1 MHRVIYTCE
10 RVQVP
15 SQLNSAKFNC
25 CTENLMQSYRSG
37 CFPRDIYI
45 YIYIYTCARKT
56 FFLRRLFSQFAYSQT
71 FESLLFSRDQLQS
84 RYQPLTS
91 RVAVSSR
98 EVIRSKN
105 RSLHLFQSTSRKFEI
120 GANI

>member
-37 CFPRDIYI
+37 CFPRDIYMYMCVCVRAENFYFTPI
-45 YIYIYTCARKT
+45 VFPIRVFPSIRIPA
-56 FFLRRLFSQFAYSQT
+56 F
-71 FESLLFSRDQLQS
+71 FSRSITS

-105 RSLHLFQSTSRKFEI
+105 HSLDQHRANSKLARIFEL
-120 GANI
+120 

>member
-10 RVQVP
+10 RVEVP

-25 CTENLMQSYRSG
+25 CTENLMQSYRSE

-45 YIYIYTCARKT
+45 YVRAKNFYFTPIVFPIRVFPNIRIPA
-56 FFLRRLFSQFAYSQT
+56 FFPRSIT
-71 FESLLFSRDQLQS
+71 S

-91 RVAVSSR
+91 RIAVSSR

-105 RSLHLFQSTSRKFEI
+105 HSRLISSNQHRAIRNWREYLNCK
-120 GANI
+120 

>member
-45 YIYIYTCARKT
+45 YIHVRAENFYFTPIVFPIRVFPNIRIPA
-56 FFLRRLFSQFAYSQT
+56 F
-71 FESLLFSRDQLQS
+71 FSRSITIPLSAVNES
-84 RYQPLTS
+84 R
-91 RVAVSSR
+91 RR
-98 EVIRSKN
+98 
-105 RSLHLFQSTSRKFEI
+105 
-120 GANI
+120 

>member
-45 YIYIYTCARKT
+45 YIYTYARKT
-56 FFLRRLFSQFAYSQT
+56 FILRRLFSQFAYSQT